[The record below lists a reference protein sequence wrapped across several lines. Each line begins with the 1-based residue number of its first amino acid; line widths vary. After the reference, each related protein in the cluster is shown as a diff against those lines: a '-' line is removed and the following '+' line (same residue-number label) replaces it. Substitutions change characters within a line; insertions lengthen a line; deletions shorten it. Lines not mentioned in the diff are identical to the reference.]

1 MAKETKSRVV
11 FQRSALGTRIALL
24 VMLCVCIAAMAV
36 AGLAIYT
43 AKRDTAALRQQAL
56 DLEKRNEQ
64 LEAAWTPS
72 SASLRRSWGCTCRTP
87 SFSTQSNTLKHGGKK
102 GNMEFTVGDI
112 LEGKV
117 KSITNFGAF
126 VTLPENRTGMVH
138 ISEVANTY
146 VSDIRQHLTE
156 GQDVKVMVI
165 GNENG
170 KINLSIKR
178 LEPKP
183 ARENNRPRNN
193 AAPAAPAAPKTAD
206 QLFEERL
213 KQFMT
218 ESDSKISSIRQ
229 YSDHRTKSRRR

>member
-1 MAKETKSRVV
+1 
-11 FQRSALGTRIALL
+11 
-24 VMLCVCIAAMAV
+24 
-36 AGLAIYT
+36 
-43 AKRDTAALRQQAL
+43 
-56 DLEKRNEQ
+56 
-64 LEAAWTPS
+64 
-72 SASLRRSWGCTCRTP
+72 
-87 SFSTQSNTLKHGGKK
+87 
-102 GNMEFTVGDI
+102 MELTVGSI

-126 VTLPENRTGMVH
+126 ISLPENKTGLVH

-165 GNENG
+165 SAENG

-183 ARENNRPRNN
+183 QREGGRDNNFRSGDRPNFQPRREFNRDGGREFN
-193 AAPAAPAAPKTAD
+193 RDGNRSFNRDGNREGGREGGYQNRSFNRDGNHQGGYQHRPSRPAAVPAAPKTAD

-213 KQFMT
+213 KQFMS

-229 YSDHRTKSRRR
+229 YSEHRTKNSRRK